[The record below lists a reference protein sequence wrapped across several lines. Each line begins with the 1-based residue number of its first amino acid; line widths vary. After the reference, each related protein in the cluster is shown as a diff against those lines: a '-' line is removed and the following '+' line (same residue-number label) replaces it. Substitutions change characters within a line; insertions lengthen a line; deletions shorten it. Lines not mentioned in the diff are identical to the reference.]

1 MKDSQEFII
10 KLAVDSWHL
19 QVKRADYLINL
30 LTDEEL
36 QNEISPQKNRGV
48 YLLGHLTTVNDLML
62 PLLNIEEQLYPQL
75 NDIFIHNRDK
85 AISEIPPT
93 ADLRLYWKNV
103 NEKLSQHFDKFKVE
117 DWLQKHSSV
126 SDDDFAKERHRNKL
140 NVLLNRTNHLSYHFG
155 QLVLLKK

>member
-1 MKDSQEFII
+1 MENHQEFII
-10 KLAVDSWHL
+10 KLAIDSWYL

-36 QNEISPQKNRGV
+36 QKEISPQRNRGI
-48 YLLGHLTTVNDLML
+48 YLLGHLTAVNDLML
-62 PLLNIEEQLYPQL
+62 PLLNIGDQLYPQL
-75 NDIFIHNRDK
+75 NEIFIHNPDK
-85 AISEIPPT
+85 AIAEIPTT
-93 ADLRLYWKNV
+93 ADLRFYWKNV
-103 NEKLSQHFDKFKVE
+103 NETLSRHFDKLQTK

-126 SDDDFAKERHRNKL
+126 SEEDFAKEPHRNKL